1 MNRYVFP
8 ENLIIL
14 VRETGVWGGVRVLV
28 CQFAVSYVIETR
40 KT

>member
-14 VRETGVWGGVRVLV
+14 VRETGVWGGGRVLV
-28 CQFAVSYVIETR
+28 CSICCVLRDR